1 MIVSQ
6 TYFWVFVFASENGSD
21 EQYPPVSQS
30 SCNPGSVM
38 ANLRRK
44 STPVNRFSPPDSS
57 SASNGKNVSAL
68 SSNTRRSSGVS
79 RKLNN
84 QNWDVQVSMTDQGYL
99 QERDENETSL
109 ESGKSRLL
117 RPEMNRALLNK
128 NSDDRI
134 KKHGGSKAGS
144 RVVPYHDEI
153 QNPALVSNVAKDLFK
168 KDKESEELSLIRN
181 QLHQIEKQQS
191 SLLDLLQVCFL
202 FLPVTN
208 KLFISVVFVC
218 MILKDQFIYHHCV
231 F

>member
-1 MIVSQ
+1 MNISR
-6 TYFWVFVFASENGSD
+6 TSFGVFCFGSENGSD
-21 EQYPPVSQS
+21 GDYPPISQS

-44 STPVNRFSPPDSS
+44 SAPVSRFSPPDSS

-68 SSNTRRSSGVS
+68 SSNKRRSSVVS
-79 RKLNN
+79 RKLNH
-84 QNWDVQVSMTDQGYL
+84 QNWDVQVSMTDQGDL
-99 QERDENETSL
+99 QETDENETSL
-109 ESGKSRLL
+109 ETNKIGKNRFL

-144 RVVPYHDEI
+144 RVVPYHDES
-153 QNPALVSNVAKDLFK
+153 QSSAPVSNVAKDLFK

-191 SLLDLLQVCFL
+191 SLLDLLQVCF
-202 FLPVTN
+202 
-208 KLFISVVFVC
+208 
-218 MILKDQFIYHHCV
+218 
-231 F
+231 